1 MTGDLVRSV
10 VVAKDIQLAEDRC
23 ADELQTHFENALSTA
38 EVTAILSMVVAH
50 NFAPYGASSAL
61 KYDQLINEAKL
72 DCDNYSALQGHLASD
87 TLQFR
92 YVGFEGGSLG
102 NHAQVYLE
110 AATDHRAMFLDP
122 TVSIFAF
129 VDFDDYLQGKKVDA
143 YQISQQRFQIKS
155 LNRFA
160 EKVSSSFVQGRVK
173 PSDLLYYYFGL
184 DHRLGEMRWT
194 YLTPGG
200 EDLYNRRRP
209 SAKVD

>member
-1 MTGDLVRSV
+1 MNNMRILAILLMQLFWCASATGQEIRSIAPGPEPDLSARNGALVEISLSCMTGDLVRSV

-143 YQISQQRFQIKS
+143 YQIS
-155 LNRFA
+155 
-160 EKVSSSFVQGRVK
+160 
-173 PSDLLYYYFGL
+173 
-184 DHRLGEMRWT
+184 
-194 YLTPGG
+194 
-200 EDLYNRRRP
+200 
-209 SAKVD
+209 